1 VEVQEGGMRIVDGP
15 YIETKEV
22 IGGYIVLRAANY
34 AEAVDLARDCPF
46 LRLGKIAVRQTD
58 PLGCGG
64 E

>member
-1 VEVQEGGMRIVDGP
+1 
-15 YIETKEV
+15 
-22 IGGYIVLRAANY
+22 LRAANY

-46 LRLGKIAVRQTD
+46 LRLRKIAVRQTD